1 MTDARPTFPF
11 RSLRARLLIPLV
23 ATSLLVAILVA
34 IVSASLGLQWGKRS
48 VDEQYSS
55 VERTLRESTF
65 PLTEPVLQLLAE
77 LTQSELMTYGD
88 DGGLLH
94 STIDLDSLPDWILE
108 NPWDQSS
115 GKPPIGG
122 GAILEIDSQRYHS
135 YIVARDERVKNNSD
149 PTAKILLFFDHR
161 RVEETS
167 IRAAMLPLATA
178 LPTIVL
184 LATVAYY
191 LSSRWISRLQRLQA
205 NVQRVA
211 QGNFDSDTSLSSEH
225 DEVGQ
230 LEQSVSRMSKELKQ
244 LWGVL
249 RQQQSQ
255 RVLHQLASGMAHQ
268 LRNTLTGAR
277 MALELFQRRQVEHE
291 EEIDVALR
299 EMQQAE
305 EYIKRLLTV
314 GKGERESDKPASIR
328 DSLVDVKASLAV
340 MANHLGVEL
349 DWDIDE
355 SLHDRVVRDGA
366 TLGAA
371 VSNLG
376 INAIQAG
383 KHVAITFEEREDG
396 RIRIVVADDG
406 AGIRED
412 VATSIFEPLVT
423 TKPEGAGLGL
433 ALVKRS
439 AEYLGGEVRWYR
451 RDQRTHFE
459 LIVAK
464 FDENWN
470 RKEN

>member
-1 MTDARPTFPF
+1 M
-11 RSLRARLLIPLV
+11 
-23 ATSLLVAILVA
+23 
-34 IVSASLGLQWGKRS
+34 
-48 VDEQYSS
+48 
-55 VERTLRESTF
+55 
-65 PLTEPVLQLLAE
+65 
-77 LTQSELMTYGD
+77 
-88 DGGLLH
+88 
-94 STIDLDSLPDWILE
+94 
-108 NPWDQSS
+108 
-115 GKPPIGG
+115 
-122 GAILEIDSQRYHS
+122 
-135 YIVARDERVKNNSD
+135 
-149 PTAKILLFFDHR
+149 
-161 RVEETS
+161 
-167 IRAAMLPLATA
+167 
-178 LPTIVL
+178 
-184 LATVAYY
+184 
-191 LSSRWISRLQRLQA
+191 QRLQA
-205 NVQRVA
+205 HVQRVA
-211 QGNFDSDTSLSSEH
+211 QGDFDSDATPSSEH

-230 LEQSVSRMSKELKQ
+230 LEQSINRMSKELKQ

-299 EMQQAE
+299 EMLQAE

-328 DSLVDVKASLAV
+328 ESLGDVKASLAV
-340 MANHLGVEL
+340 LANHLGVTV

-355 SLHDRVVRDGA
+355 SVQGRVVRDGA

-383 KHVAITFEEREDG
+383 KQVAITVEESEDR

-406 AGIRED
+406 TGIRED
-412 VATSIFEPLVT
+412 VAASIFEPLVT

-439 AEYLGGEVRWYR
+439 AEYLGGDVHWYR
-451 RDQRTHFE
+451 RDNRTYFE
-459 LIVAK
+459 LIVAE